1 MSSRGAAFRASFNA
15 SAYQRG
21 EKLGLTEEEAAFYD
35 ALGTNDSA
43 VQALGDEN
51 LRFIAQ
57 ELTRAI
63 RENVTI
69 DWTEREAVR
78 ARLRVMVKRILRKYG
93 LPAGQTGSRNENS
106 SRAGRGPLRRMG
118 RVGRLKSVSLREKR
132 RFVSAFCIIHDL
144 KCACF

>member
-21 EKLGLTEEEAAFYD
+21 EKLGITEEEAALYD
-35 ALGTNDSA
+35 AFGTNDSA

-57 ELTRAI
+57 ELTKTI

-69 DWTEREAVR
+69 DCDR
-78 ARLRVMVKRILRKYG
+78 ARSRVAHAPRVLGSASRDRSCEV
-93 LPAGQTGSRNENS
+93 AGHGE
-106 SRAGRGPLRRMG
+106 A
-118 RVGRLKSVSLREKR
+118 
-132 RFVSAFCIIHDL
+132 
-144 KCACF
+144 